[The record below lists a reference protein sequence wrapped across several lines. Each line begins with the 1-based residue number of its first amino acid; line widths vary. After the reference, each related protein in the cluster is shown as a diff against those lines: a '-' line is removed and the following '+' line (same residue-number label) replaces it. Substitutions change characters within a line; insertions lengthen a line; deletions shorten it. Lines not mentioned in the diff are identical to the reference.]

1 MEYPQRDFNHISDIS
16 ENYNSFSES
25 VTSQIL
31 EKDKLND
38 DLRSKPINI
47 NYWNYNE
54 KSYLLVLPY
63 AAAKR
68 EKLITLSKESLKIS
82 LPESSYK
89 IKILS
94 KWTKW

>member
-31 EKDKLND
+31 EKDKLNG

-47 NYWNYNE
+47 NY
-54 KSYLLVLPY
+54 
-63 AAAKR
+63 
-68 EKLITLSKESLKIS
+68 
-82 LPESSYK
+82 
-89 IKILS
+89 
-94 KWTKW
+94 